1 MSNKMSAIFSAI
13 GAGFSNKYYLEQQ
26 LIPMQVYMDD
36 IDTIIKHLPSE
47 TYKCR
52 LRELEY
58 AYRDAMGFDQSV
70 RIRTSKNNFE
80 LFKALRL
87 KFESSNDSNKLLH
100 KMFPQVTLGNDPFIV
115 FNEDIT
121 KLVPNEEQRGSE
133 TDVAYVSVYKTKEYK
148 GNPISGYTYK
158 YKINYWFNDKLL
170 GETKP
175 MWFDE
180 VQKITK
186 EIRLL
191 KGLSSV
197 YIQPYDTTAEGK
209 YDDLLDE
216 CSDEFT
222 WVDKTSIYRGVYQPL
237 SPFTCGNIK
246 EVKFKCMNNNGWS
259 TEALSSVIKGW
270 LQVEYIYLA
279 MKSMFEELGTLASL
293 ELKEQLA
300 VHNSNIQKGLP
311 IAHAVPMAPGIDE
324 MFSRTQKKRGH
335 DHKYSM
341 ST

>member
-1 MSNKMSAIFSAI
+1 MSAIFSAI
-13 GAGFSNKYYLEQQ
+13 GAFASNKYYLEQQ
-26 LIPMQVYMDD
+26 LVPMQVYMDD
-36 IDTIIKHLPSE
+36 IDTIIKHLPNE

-58 AYRDAMGFDQSV
+58 AYRDTMGFDQSV

-80 LFKALRL
+80 LFQAMRI
-87 KFESSNDSNKLLH
+87 KFDSSNDSNKLLQ
-100 KMFPQVTLGNDPFIV
+100 KMFPGVTLGNNPFIV

-121 KLVPNEEQRGSE
+121 KLAENKGQHGSDTE
-133 TDVAYVSVYKTKEYK
+133 ADVAYVSVYKTKEYK

-158 YKINYWFNDKLL
+158 YIINYWLNDKLL

-180 VQKITK
+180 VQKKTK
-186 EIRLL
+186 EMRLL

-209 YDDLLDE
+209 YDDLVGE
-216 CSDEFT
+216 CSDEFI
-222 WVDKTSIYRGVYQPL
+222 WVDKSHVYRGVYQPL

-246 EVKFKCMNNNGWS
+246 EIKFKCMNNNGWS
-259 TEALSSVIKGW
+259 AAALSSVIKGW
-270 LQVEYIYLA
+270 TRVEYIYLA

-300 VHNSNIQKGLP
+300 AHNSNIKKNLP

-324 MFSRTQKKRGH
+324 MYSRTQKKRGLH
-335 DHKYSM
+335 LKYSM